1 METFIDR
8 KRELS
13 LLEERYRS
21 GKAEF
26 VVIYGRR
33 RVGKTALIEKF
44 LEGKKGVRLLAREES
59 KTLQLNR
66 FSLALAEFFGDEFLK
81 KAPFREWD
89 GLLDY
94 LAQKAEKE
102 RVVVAMDE
110 FPNLLKEERGFPS
123 ILQDYWDRKLSKTRL
138 FLILCGSSI
147 SMMETRVLG
156 HRSPLYGR
164 RTGQLLLRPFRFLDV
179 FEYVGDLRRAVE
191 IYSVLGGTPAY
202 LLEAD
207 PRKDI
212 FTNLEKILRE
222 DSFILRDVEFVLR
235 QELTEPRY
243 YFSIL
248 LSIARGNRRIG
259 LISNDTGLG
268 IGLVNKYLSVLADL
282 QLARR
287 VVPVTEG
294 ERSKKGLW
302 FLSDNLFDFWF
313 RFIYPHLDEI
323 ERGKPEGT
331 LEEIE
336 SSFEE
341 YTGRHFEEVCREI
354 LEEMNY
360 QSLLPS
366 RFSRIDPWWH
376 GEREIDAVG
385 IDFESGDALF
395 AECKWRERVDA
406 EKVLENLREKT
417 KYVPRRKRG
426 KEYFAIFAKSFGKK
440 VEGALLFDL
449 QKLEEICNKL
459 AGH

>member
-13 LLEERYRS
+13 LLEERYQS

-66 FSLALAEFFGDEFLK
+66 FSSILAEFFGDEFLK
-81 KAPFREWD
+81 KAPFRDWD
-89 GLLDY
+89 GLLEY

-102 RVVVAMDE
+102 RVVVAIDE
-110 FPNLLKEERGFPS
+110 FPNLLKEERGLPS
-123 ILQDYWDRKLSKTRL
+123 ILQDYWNRKLSKTKL

-147 SMMETRVLG
+147 SMMERVLG
-156 HRSPLYGR
+156 YRSPLYGR
-164 RTGQLLLRPFRFLDV
+164 RTGQLLLKPFRFLDV
-179 FEYVGDLRRAVE
+179 FEYVRDLRRAVE
-191 IYSVLGGTPAY
+191 IYSVFGGTPAY

-207 PRKDI
+207 PKKDI

-268 IGLVNKYLSVLADL
+268 IGLVNKYLHVLADL
-282 QLARR
+282 QLVQR

-323 ERGKPEGT
+323 ERGKPERT
-331 LEEIE
+331 MEEIK

-341 YTGRHFEEVCREI
+341 YMGRHFEQICREI

-360 QSLLPS
+360 QSFLPS
-366 RFSRIDPWWH
+366 RFSRIGPWWH

-385 IDFESGDALF
+385 INFESGDALF
-395 AECKWRERVDA
+395 VECKWRERVDA
-406 EKVLENLREKT
+406 EKVLENLKEKA
-417 KYVPRRKRG
+417 KHVPRRKKGR
-426 KEYFAIFAKSFGKK
+426 EYFAIFARSFGKK

-459 AGH
+459 ARQ